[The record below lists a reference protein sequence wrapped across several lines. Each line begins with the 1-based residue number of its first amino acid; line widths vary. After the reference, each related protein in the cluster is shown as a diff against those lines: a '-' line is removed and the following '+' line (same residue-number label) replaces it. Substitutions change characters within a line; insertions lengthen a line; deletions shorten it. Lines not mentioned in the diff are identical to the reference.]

1 MPIYIINQC
10 ICALPYKTFTYIETR
25 HATSLQWMMM
35 GKMMGGFVCWMGNNL
50 YIRELFTKPVIMN
63 DREMFRNF
71 RVKSAR
77 ASWHDYG
84 NGIYFV
90 TVCTAH
96 RIHYFGRI
104 NNQEME
110 LSALGQ
116 FLSYQLEHVSEH
128 YPYAQIPFFVVM
140 PDHFHGIVLIDGD
153 LAPSLK
159 RKECVMDD
167 LCEDKSQLARLQGW
181 LSVVIGGIKSAVT
194 KYARIDQ
201 PGFAWQ
207 TRFHD
212 RIIRD
217 EKELEHIY
225 HYIEANAMRWE
236 K

>member
-35 GKMMGGFVCWMGNNL
+35 GKMMDGFVCWVGNNL

-128 YPYAQIPFFVVM
+128 YPYARIPCFVVM

-217 EKELEHIY
+217 EKEWENVC
-225 HYIEANAMRWE
+225 HYIETNVVHW
-236 K
+236 KK

>member
-1 MPIYIINQC
+1 
-10 ICALPYKTFTYIETR
+10 
-25 HATSLQWMMM
+25 M
-35 GKMMGGFVCWMGNNL
+35 GKMMDGFVCWVGNNL

-128 YPYAQIPFFVVM
+128 YPYARIPFFVVM

-194 KYARIDQ
+194 KYARTDQ

>member
-1 MPIYIINQC
+1 
-10 ICALPYKTFTYIETR
+10 
-25 HATSLQWMMM
+25 
-35 GKMMGGFVCWMGNNL
+35 
-50 YIRELFTKPVIMN
+50 MN
-63 DREMFRNF
+63 DRELFRNF

-128 YPYAQIPFFVVM
+128 YPYARIPFFVVM

-167 LCEDKSQLARLQGW
+167 LCDA
-181 LSVVIGGIKSAVT
+181 
-194 KYARIDQ
+194 Y
-201 PGFAWQ
+201 
-207 TRFHD
+207 
-212 RIIRD
+212 
-217 EKELEHIY
+217 EKRQMVKQEMRKQELEEKGENGGLTTR
-225 HYIEANAMRWE
+225 EAMELSGYKIQEGLE
-236 K
+236 KMAKLTKPTVCYMA